1 MPDQELPPDAAGYVQ
16 RILAAAESYRIV
28 DADELCIASRE
39 KLPVA
44 RMVSEVFGPVL
55 REAGD
60 RWERGEFSIIQEHM
74 LTSAVRRQLHSALD
88 EHNRRAAGPMVAFT
102 TLSGERH
109 ELGSLMLAVLASS
122 FGARAIYLGP
132 DLPVAEVGRLC
143 RNADIAAVAVSVV
156 TSAEVIDARGQL
168 REMREVLA
176 AGMPL
181 WVGGPGVAAVPPGEL
196 PPDTQFIGDLAQFK
210 QQLIT
215 LPGGN
220 EGT

>member
-1 MPDQELPPDAAGYVQ
+1 MPEQQSPPDAANYVR

-39 KLPVA
+39 QLPVA
-44 RMVSEVFGPVL
+44 RLVSEVFGPVL

-60 RWERGEFSIIQEHM
+60 RWERGEFSVVQEHM

-88 EHNRRAAGPMVAFT
+88 EHNRRAAGPVVAFT

-143 RNADIAAVAVSVV
+143 GHAEIAAVAVSVV
-156 TSAEVIDARGQL
+156 TSAEVIDAREQL
-168 REMREVLA
+168 REMRKLLP

-181 WVGGPGVAAVPPGEL
+181 WVGGQGIAAVPAEDL
-196 PPDTQFIGDLAQFK
+196 PPDTQFVGDLAQF
-210 QQLIT
+210 QQRLSQ
-215 LPGGN
+215 LSGGN
-220 EGT
+220 EAI